1 MRASKCM
8 TLEWL
13 LSVRRDGLDH
23 GVSSLPQVACDRNQ
37 TTGSS
42 DKFVP
47 EQSDISFEQRVMSGE
62 GIIKIYSGGVQK
74 NSAD

>member
-1 MRASKCM
+1 M
-8 TLEWL
+8 TLEWF

-37 TTGSS
+37 TTGNS

-47 EQSDISFEQRVMSGE
+47 ERWDIAFEQRVMSGE
-62 GIIKIYSGGVQK
+62 GINKVYSGGVQRD
-74 NSAD
+74 SAD